1 MLSSGMHV
9 ESKEFVIRFEARAAF
24 PDDYE
29 GDDDGYTWVP
39 EFRPVAQALVAA
51 VARTLSMQPGWSFHP
66 ANRGRSSEDEVTFVL
81 ERRS

>member
-1 MLSSGMHV
+1 MHV

-29 GDDDGYTWVP
+29 GDDDGYAWAP
-39 EFRPVAQALVAA
+39 AFRPVAQALVAA
-51 VARTLSMQPGWSFHP
+51 VARALATQPGWSFHP